1 MNFNDYYKKELTSL
15 RIKGLEFSKRNPGL
29 SSYLSKEGQDPDV
42 ERLLEG
48 FAFLSGSLN
57 QLLEQE
63 LPEVSHTLMQIL
75 WPNYLRVIPSY
86 SILKYD
92 SVKDSS
98 ENILVEKSSE
108 VLSKIKANI
117 IQSRFKTI
125 YNNKILPIEI
135 SNLEYFSFAQK
146 SKIELDFK
154 VNEAFTL
161 GDIKFEN
168 INFFLN
174 GSKFIAYDLYLFL
187 SRYVNNIEIDILN
200 KDKEV
205 IKSIN
210 IDKKSIK
217 PIGFKKDEYI
227 LDYSDNLFAGYILL
241 QEYFCF
247 RDKFLFMEI
256 ENLNKIEQIDKQIL
270 DKSRN
275 FRLKI
280 EFNKVF
286 TNNEIPSKENFALYS
301 TPIVNLFSCDAI
313 PIRKSIE
320 NDEYLVEPIELSNE
334 YSEVYSIEKARA
346 WSDKTSSYKDFLPF
360 EKFEHTYN
368 DTEYYSVRTKLSNE
382 GERISTYIRFPNI
395 TRENLFSNNSL
406 NQTISLKLTCTNKN
420 LPSGLNVGDI
430 SIPKFSTSNRIT
442 KFKNITIP
450 SISYPP
456 PIKKDFLWRLISNMS
471 LNYLSLSDK
480 NSLKKLIETYDF
492 YGAFDSKQRE
502 KTLYNLEGIVS
513 ISHTSCEY
521 IDKGFPIRGI
531 NIKLVLDK
539 TYFSTLGEAYLFSS
553 VLNEF
558 FSLYVSLNSF
568 HKLSVEILN
577 EEFFEWPVKI
587 GNKEVI

>member
-108 VLSKIKANI
+108 VLSKIKTNI
-117 IQSRFKTI
+117 IQCRFKTI

-205 IKSIN
+205 IKSI
-210 IDKKSIK
+210 
-217 PIGFKKDEYI
+217 
-227 LDYSDNLFAGYILL
+227 
-241 QEYFCF
+241 
-247 RDKFLFMEI
+247 
-256 ENLNKIEQIDKQIL
+256 
-270 DKSRN
+270 
-275 FRLKI
+275 
-280 EFNKVF
+280 
-286 TNNEIPSKENFALYS
+286 
-301 TPIVNLFSCDAI
+301 
-313 PIRKSIE
+313 
-320 NDEYLVEPIELSNE
+320 
-334 YSEVYSIEKARA
+334 
-346 WSDKTSSYKDFLPF
+346 
-360 EKFEHTYN
+360 
-368 DTEYYSVRTKLSNE
+368 
-382 GERISTYIRFPNI
+382 
-395 TRENLFSNNSL
+395 
-406 NQTISLKLTCTNKN
+406 
-420 LPSGLNVGDI
+420 
-430 SIPKFSTSNRIT
+430 
-442 KFKNITIP
+442 
-450 SISYPP
+450 
-456 PIKKDFLWRLISNMS
+456 
-471 LNYLSLSDK
+471 
-480 NSLKKLIETYDF
+480 
-492 YGAFDSKQRE
+492 
-502 KTLYNLEGIVS
+502 
-513 ISHTSCEY
+513 
-521 IDKGFPIRGI
+521 
-531 NIKLVLDK
+531 
-539 TYFSTLGEAYLFSS
+539 
-553 VLNEF
+553 
-558 FSLYVSLNSF
+558 
-568 HKLSVEILN
+568 
-577 EEFFEWPVKI
+577 
-587 GNKEVI
+587 